1 MKRLLFILLMAVLL
15 STWVQ
20 VLFRPF
26 GIPPLMGVTQ
36 APKGASL
43 SLGNI
48 AGERYQ
54 KHISHWAQVEA
65 GFSPS
70 VIRIANSINYRLF
83 DILNSTVLRG
93 KNNHLFE
100 KGYIQSFEGRD
111 FLGEAGIAERAAELN
126 SWIKEWGLEEK
137 VIVVLAPNKAEL
149 RKEFLPEEVIP
160 GNRNHLAMSPALRD
174 AGIKVLD
181 VHEWFLKLPY
191 DETTTAYGTHW
202 SMYGAALVADSLV
215 KMMDANSGGS
225 RYRADITKLESS
237 NKPRYTDNDLESLLN
252 LMYPLPKQ
260 NYSYATLE
268 FAAEEKPLVLGIG
281 DSYFWSF
288 YDLGMAS
295 QFFHPQSEYWYY
307 GHELYDMNKTKQ
319 LEAQGD
325 LLQSPDKADFII
337 IVATE
342 PNLIRFPFGLG
353 SKEKAQGKHGI

>member
-1 MKRLLFILLMAVLL
+1 MKKLLFIFLMALLL
-15 STWVQ
+15 SSWVQ

-36 APKGASL
+36 APEPASL
-43 SLGNI
+43 SPKNL
-48 AGERYQ
+48 ASERYQ

-70 VIRIANSINYRLF
+70 VIRIANSLNYRLF
-83 DILNSTVLRG
+83 DILNSTVERG

-100 KGYIQSFEGRD
+100 KGYIQSFEGQD
-111 FLGEAGIAERAAELN
+111 FIGEKGIAERVDELDE
-126 SWIKEWGLEEK
+126 WINHWQIRDK
-137 VIVVLAPNKAEL
+137 VIVILAPNKAEL
-149 RKEFLPEEVIP
+149 RKEFLPETVVP
-160 GNRNHLAMSPALRD
+160 GYRNHQAMSQALSN

-215 KMMDANSGGS
+215 KMMNKNSGER
-225 RYRADITKLESS
+225 RYNAEITRLESS
-237 NKPRYTDNDLESLLN
+237 NKPRFTDNDLESLLN

-260 NYSYATLE
+260 NYRYATLE
-268 FAAEEKPLVLGIG
+268 FMAEERPLVLGIG
-281 DSYFWSF
+281 DSYYWSF
-288 YDLGMAS
+288 YDLGMCA
-295 QFFHPQSEYWYY
+295 QFFHPNSEYWYY
-307 GHELYDMNKTKQ
+307 GHEFYDITKTKP
-319 LEAQGD
+319 LNSQGE
-325 LLQSPDKADFII
+325 LLQTPDKADFII

-353 SKEKAQGKHGI
+353 LKEKGKNGI